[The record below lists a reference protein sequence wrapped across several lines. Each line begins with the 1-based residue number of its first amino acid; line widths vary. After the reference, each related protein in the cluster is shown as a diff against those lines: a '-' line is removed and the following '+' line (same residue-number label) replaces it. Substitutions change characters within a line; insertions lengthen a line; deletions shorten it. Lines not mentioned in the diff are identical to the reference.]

1 MSRRPLLGFQP
12 PLERLSAERDRI
24 DDHIAELVGT
34 RDRLDS
40 VITGAADNLHTGR
53 PCRARTA
60 T

>member
-1 MSRRPLLGFQP
+1 MGVTS
-12 PLERLSAERDRI
+12 DRI